1 MSATRSRTSSSSVQ
15 ITAVPPSARMSSTAD
30 RRRTTLRVLKPT
42 CAPSWMTDWPTVEP
56 AGVCNNILLP
66 RALDSDRDDA
76 LPDGQTI
83 CTATEIVD
91 HTDAFDS
98 GYGGEL
104 RGESVSAADGMQ
116 IAGMDR
122 YSCHPD

>member
-1 MSATRSRTSSSSVQ
+1 VSGFAR
-15 ITAVPPSARMSSTAD
+15 IWAAVELLM
-30 RRRTTLRVLKPT
+30 
-42 CAPSWMTDWPTVEP
+42 P
-56 AGVCNNILLP
+56 AGTGKTRPASGNNILLP

-76 LPDGQTI
+76 LPDGQTV
-83 CTATEIVD
+83 CTATEFVD
-91 HTDAFDS
+91 HTDGFDS

-122 YSCHPD
+122 YSCHPDPDLAGTGLRNRAGLQVQNLGRFA